1 LAELG
6 ARWIGSSDDTAFSAV
21 RRGGGSDAFVTRLH
35 VRYDAKT
42 FPEDIVFTET
52 RDRSNFQG
60 RYVQHHPWRGEAK
73 CDAARSYQDRLT
85 ARFAKEATDLAA
97 LTGWPRSE
105 IVAKMAQSGEG
116 ELK

>member
-1 LAELG
+1 M
-6 ARWIGSSDDTAFSAV
+6 
-21 RRGGGSDAFVTRLH
+21 TRLH
-35 VRYDAKT
+35 VRYDAKS

-52 RDRSNFQG
+52 RDRGNFQG

-73 CDAARSYQDRLT
+73 CDAVKTYQESLS

-105 IVAKMAQSGEG
+105 IVAKMAQSGETTT
-116 ELK
+116 K